1 MSPEPLLF
9 EFTQS
14 IQASPQ
20 QVFHALTNATALK
33 EWMCDVATLVPKTGG
48 RIYMAWNSGF
58 YAAGEFT
65 RFEPARQLAYRW
77 FGRGEP
83 APTLVEVILEQAGNH
98 TVVKLTHS
106 GLGSS
111 AEWEN
116 MTKEVKD
123 GWSTSLE
130 NLASV
135 LEKGPDLRIVLRP
148 MLGITVGDFDPTIA
162 ERLGIPVSQGLR
174 LDGVLETMGAHQ
186 AGLRKDDVLIR
197 MGRQEIS
204 DYTSLAN
211 ALNGHRA
218 GDVIEVDFYRGPE
231 LRKIQMTLSGR
242 PIPAIVPDVPSLA
255 EQIRQRYAGIQNRL
269 DELLEN
275 VSEAEAEFKLKPGD
289 WNVKEILVHLIH
301 GERDGQA
308 YVTEIVG
315 SQVSWSDDY
324 PGNLEMRIQA
334 TLDAYP
340 LLTDLRAELRRLQA
354 ESIALYTHIPLALP
368 QERKGTWWGLTY
380 FVAEPPYHEF
390 GHFEQIQ
397 AVIQAA
403 RKSDA

>member
-1 MSPEPLLF
+1 MSPESLLF
-9 EFTQS
+9 EFTQPV
-14 IQASPQ
+14 QASPQ
-20 QVFHALTNATALK
+20 QVFHAFTNATALK
-33 EWMCDVATLVPKTGG
+33 EWMCDVATLVPRTGG

-65 RFEPARQLAYRW
+65 RFEPDRLLAYRW

-83 APTLVEVILEQAGNH
+83 APTLVEVNLYQEGEH
-98 TVVKLTHS
+98 TIVKLTHS

-162 ERLGIPVSQGLR
+162 ERLGVPVSQGLR

-204 DYTSLAN
+204 DYASLAN

-218 GDVIEVDFYRGPE
+218 GDVIGVDFYRGPE
-231 LRKIQMTLSGR
+231 LQKIQMTLSGR
-242 PIPAIVPDVPSLA
+242 PIPAMAPDVPSLA
-255 EQIRQRYAGIQNRL
+255 EQVRQPYAGVQKQL
-269 DELLEN
+269 DEVLDN
-275 VSEAEAEFKLKPGD
+275 ASEAEAEFKLNPED

-324 PGNLEMRIQA
+324 PGNLAMRIQA
-334 TLDAYP
+334 TLDAFTT
-340 LLTDLRAELRRLQA
+340 LADLRNELKRLQA
-354 ESIALYTHIPLALP
+354 ESIALYAHFPAKLP
-368 QERKGTWWGLTY
+368 QERKGTWWGLAY
-380 FVAEPPYHEF
+380 AVAEPPYHEF
-390 GHFEQIQ
+390 SHIEQIQ
-397 AVIQAA
+397 TAIQAA
-403 RKSDA
+403 RKP

>member
-1 MSPEPLLF
+1 MSQKPLLF

-14 IQASPQ
+14 VLASPQ
-20 QVFHALTNATALK
+20 QVFHAFTNATALK

-65 RFEPARQLAYRW
+65 RFEPERQLAYRW

-83 APTLVEVILEQAGNH
+83 APTLVEVNLNQEGDH
-98 TVVKLTHS
+98 TIVKLTHS

-123 GWSTSLE
+123 GWTTSLE

-148 MLGITVGDFDPTIA
+148 MLGITVGDFDSTIA
-162 ERLGIPVSQGLR
+162 GRLGVPVSQGLR
-174 LDGVLETMGAHQ
+174 LDSVLETMGAYQ
-186 AGLRKDDVLIR
+186 AGLRKDDVLVR
-197 MGRQEIS
+197 MDQQEIS
-204 DYTSLAN
+204 DYASLAS
-211 ALNGHRA
+211 ALNGRRA

-231 LRKIQMTLSGR
+231 LHKIQMTLSGR

-255 EQIRQRYAGIQNRL
+255 EQVRQRYAGLQNRL

-275 VSEAEAEFKLKPGD
+275 ASESEAEFKLTPED

-308 YVTEIVG
+308 YVTQIVG
-315 SQVSWSDDY
+315 SQVSWSDDFT
-324 PGNLEMRIQA
+324 GNLAMRTQA
-334 TLDAYP
+334 TLDAFP
-340 LLTDLRAELRRLQA
+340 SLADLRTELKRLQA
-354 ESIALYTHIPLALP
+354 ESIALYAHFPAALP
-368 QERKGTWWGLTY
+368 QERKGAWWGLAY
-380 FVAEPPYHEF
+380 AVAEPPYHEF

-397 AVIQAA
+397 ATILAA
-403 RKSDA
+403 RQ

>member
-1 MSPEPLLF
+1 MSPESQLF
-9 EFTQS
+9 EFTQP
-14 IQASPQ
+14 IQANLQ
-20 QVFHALTNATALK
+20 QVFRAFTNATALK

-65 RFEPARQLAYRW
+65 RFEPDRLLAYSW

-83 APTLVEVILEQAGNH
+83 APTLVEVNLNQEGDH
-98 TVVKLTHS
+98 TIVKLTHS

-116 MTKEVKD
+116 MTNELKE
-123 GWSTSLE
+123 GWATSLE

-148 MLGITVGDFDPTIA
+148 MLGITIGDFDSA
-162 ERLGIPVSQGLR
+162 SAARLGVPVSQGLL
-174 LDGVLETMGAHQ
+174 LDNVLEKMGAFQ
-186 AGLRKDDVLIR
+186 AGLRKEDVLVR
-197 MGRQEIS
+197 MDHQEIS
-204 DYTSLAN
+204 DYASLAS

-231 LRKIQMTLSGR
+231 LHTIQMALSGR
-242 PIPAIVPDVPSLA
+242 PIPVIAPDVPSLA
-255 EQIRQRYAGIQNRL
+255 EQARQRYAGLQNRL
-269 DELLEN
+269 DELLDN
-275 VSEAEAEFKLKPGD
+275 ASEAESEFKPSPED
-289 WNVKEILVHLIH
+289 WNAKEILAHLIH

-308 YVTEIVG
+308 YVAEIVG

-324 PGNLEMRIQA
+324 PGNLAMRTQA
-334 TLDAYP
+334 TLDALP
-340 LLTDLRAELRRLQA
+340 LLADLRAELKRLQA
-354 ESIALYTHIPLALP
+354 ESIALYTHIPLELP
-368 QERKGTWWGLTY
+368 QERKGTWWGLAY

-390 GHFEQIQ
+390 GHMEQIQ
-397 AVIQAA
+397 TALQAA
-403 RKSDA
+403 RKS